1 MNCKNCGTVLQPGTT
16 ICPSCNTPVQNP
28 TVAPVQPELN
38 GQAVATP
45 VQPTQP
51 VQPVE
56 TVAQP
61 VENQVESTT
70 SVVDT
75 NVEQPTNP
83 VEQVNST
90 IDNPSS
96 ETPVAVSTPNE
107 QVSPVDAQPL
117 NYGQTTITP
126 EALASINPDGSSV
139 NGNLVGNVAPI
150 EPTKPKNKKKIM
162 IISIIAIVLIL
173 LIGGGVLFYMY
184 EYKSADKRIEAIYNY
199 LTTFTENVKNDSVE
213 LKSGSYELNASVSYE
228 DQTYSTNISGK
239 YGIDLA
245 NKIIDYTVN
254 INKLNMGED
263 LIDETLG
270 LDLYL
275 NDNKIYVLLENFYDK
290 YIYQE
295 VENVDQIFD
304 LVEQNDINYVT
315 LTRGIKVAIAN
326 GLKAMNATQSIED
339 VKIDGESKKVNV
351 VRITMTARNE
361 ELFTKAF
368 VNSLK
373 SNSSFVSELAKLSGM
388 SEDDVKT
395 KLTES
400 IQDVEYEGMEELKLE
415 LYSSLFGADY
425 LGLKAILSNEGSKV
439 VLESLPIT
447 DGTRFNLSVAGQKML
462 ELDVKTTEKK
472 NSTTV
477 DSTVTIEGTV
487 LLDSAIKFN
496 VELKQSDDVN
506 PKVDKV
512 NVKNSI
518 NVQNLTEEDYN
529 TIVSK
534 IKEFGTLGILIA
546 PYLETSNTDPSMNY
560 DDTEYDFGDTT
571 TTDNDFSSI
580 TN

>member
-16 ICPSCNTPVQNP
+16 ICPSCNTPVQP
-28 TVAPVQPELN
+28 IPAAPVEPVVTEQAVSTPVQPVQPE
-38 GQAVATP
+38 
-45 VQPTQP
+45 QP

-61 VENQVESTT
+61 VEN
-70 SVVDT
+70 
-75 NVEQPTNP
+75 P
-83 VEQVNST
+83 VEAA
-90 IDNPSS
+90 
-96 ETPVAVSTPNE
+96 TPVAESTMEPNTAVESPVVNATPEE
-107 QVSPVDAQPL
+107 QTTPVDAQPL
-117 NYGQTTITP
+117 NYGQATITP
-126 EALASINPDGSSV
+126 EALASINPDGSSA

-150 EPTKPKNKKKIM
+150 EPEKPKNKKKIM
-162 IISIIAIVLIL
+162 IISIIAIVLVL
-173 LIGGGVLFYMY
+173 LIGGGVFFYMY

-213 LKSGSYELNASVSYE
+213 LKSGSYELDASISYE
-228 DQTYSTNISGK
+228 DQTFSTNISGK

-245 NKIIDYTVN
+245 NKILDYTVN
-254 INKLNMGED
+254 VNKLNMGED

-275 NDNKIYVLLENFYDK
+275 NDNKMYVLLENFYDK
-290 YIYQE
+290 YIYSE
-295 VENVDQIFD
+295 VENADQIFD

-315 LTRGIKVAIAN
+315 LTRGFKVAIAN
-326 GLKAMNATQSIED
+326 GLKAMNATQAIED

-373 SNSSFVSELAKLSGM
+373 SNSNFVSEIAKISGM
-388 SEDDVKT
+388 TADEVKT
-395 KLTES
+395 NLTES
-400 IQDVEYEGMEELKLE
+400 IKDVEYEGMEDLKFE

-425 LGLKAILSNEGSKV
+425 LGLKVIVNNEGSKM

-447 DGTRFNLSVAGQKML
+447 DGTRFLLSIAGQKML
-462 ELDVKTTEKK
+462 ELDVKTSEKK

-496 VELKQSDDVN
+496 VALKQSDDVN

-518 NVQNLTEEDYN
+518 NIQNLTEEDL
-529 TIVSK
+529 TKIVNK

-546 PYLETSNTDPSMNY
+546 PYLEAPSTNPSIDY
-560 DDTEYDFGDTT
+560 DDYDYSEYDFDDTD
-571 TTDNDFSSI
+571 TDLDYDFSSI